1 MGTSYSIK
9 YNTNSVNI
17 NYKNLKWEVDSI
29 LININNIFSTYIDSS
44 EINRINNSDKDTI
57 YISNHFKEVLNTSID
72 IYNNTSHYF
81 DPSISPLIK
90 LWNFDS
96 KSEKVKI
103 PDKFEVEN
111 TIKKIG
117 LKKIKIKEVS
127 INYHGRSY
135 QEGKKITYGDGFRA
149 IKSLFKYRFFY

>member
-1 MGTSYSIK
+1 MILVDNYLTNYFFRYKKGRYFYLAFFLFLLSCNLNNTVNITGFTMGTSYSIK
-9 YNTNSVNI
+9 CNTNSVNI

-44 EINRINNSDKDTI
+44 EINRINKSDKETI

-72 IYNNTSHYF
+72 IYNNTSYYF

-96 KSEKVKI
+96 
-103 PDKFEVEN
+103 N
-111 TIKKIG
+111 
-117 LKKIKIKEVS
+117 LKKLKYQTNLKLKIFS
-127 INYHGRSY
+127 
-135 QEGKKITYGDGFRA
+135 KK
-149 IKSLFKYRFFY
+149 